1 MELEAAEDEM
11 LSFSLAV
18 TGMDGIR
25 SEEVRGM
32 LDVWEVNP
40 ERREGGYLGGRM
52 SRRPGGAA
60 ERRFMD
66 GVK

>member
-1 MELEAAEDEM
+1 MEAAEDEM
-11 LSFSLAV
+11 LTFSLAV

-40 ERREGGYLGGRM
+40 ERTN
-52 SRRPGGAA
+52 
-60 ERRFMD
+60 
-66 GVK
+66 

>member
-1 MELEAAEDEM
+1 MPLSDSEETEGKTGSGEMEAAEEEM
-11 LSFSLAV
+11 LTFSLAV

-40 ERREGGYLGGRM
+40 ERTN
-52 SRRPGGAA
+52 
-60 ERRFMD
+60 
-66 GVK
+66 